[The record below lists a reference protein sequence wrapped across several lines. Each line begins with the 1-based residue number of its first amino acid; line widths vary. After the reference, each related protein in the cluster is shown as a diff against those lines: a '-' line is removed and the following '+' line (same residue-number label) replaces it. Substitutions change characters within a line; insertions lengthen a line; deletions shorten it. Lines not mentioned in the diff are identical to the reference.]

1 MKNFRT
7 FTLAVDFSKRAKA
20 IPLPYSVKDQLTRA
34 SMSIALNLAEG
45 RGRATIKEQKRFFNI
60 AFGSAKECKAI
71 LMIEELEDTEEYQLL
86 DRLTASLYFL
96 IKNAS

>member
-20 IPLPYSVKDQLTRA
+20 LSLSGPSKDQFIRA

-45 RGRATIKEQKRFFNI
+45 RGRFSNKEQKRFFHI
-60 AFGSAKECKAI
+60 AFGSTRECQAI
-71 LMIEELEDTEEYQLL
+71 MMIEDLEDTEEFKLL
-86 DRLTASLYFL
+86 DKLAASIFCL